1 LTRPR
6 LAALAGLAREARASV
21 RGRRSNRK
29 PIETHPAQREGDVVT
44 RRLDATRERMRQET
58 PPAEGRG

>member
-29 PIETHPAQREGDVVT
+29 PIETHPAQREGDEVT
-44 RRLDATRERMRQET
+44 RRLDATRERMRRET
-58 PPAEGRG
+58 PPADGSG